1 MSFLVGTPS
10 DEVPA
15 VLATGRSPV
24 THIYYSMS
32 TRHPEGRDVD
42 YLRWHTYDH
51 RPEQYRLASVRGS
64 VRLVSTPECRAARAA
79 GDDRYDAVDHVM
91 NYLFADTAGLEPFA
105 GLAVALKD
113 AGRIP
118 ALLPSVERG
127 VYRLEGM
134 AAAPRVKVGADVLP
148 WSPLTGGY
156 LMVERGPAG
165 APDLLDT
172 AGVAGAWWGVTIPV
186 EPVYASAQP
195 DMRFTLCFLDDDPVE
210 TAARLR
216 PALEKRWSGTDVVP
230 LLAAPF
236 YTVTGD
242 NLGLHLP

>member
-15 VLATGRSPV
+15 VLATGRSSV

-32 TRHPEGRDVD
+32 TRDPEGRDVE
-42 YLRWHTYDH
+42 YLSWHTHDH

-64 VRLVSTPECRAARAA
+64 VRLVSTPESRAVRAA

-105 GLAVALKD
+105 DLAVALKD

-118 ALLPSVERG
+118 RLLPSIERG

-134 AAAPRVKVGADVLP
+134 AAASRVKVGADVLP
-148 WSPLTGGY
+148 WAPLAGGY
-156 LMVERGPAG
+156 LLVERGAVT
-165 APDLLDT
+165 APDLVDT
-172 AGVAGAWWGVTIPV
+172 PGVAGAWWGVTIPV
-186 EPVYASAQP
+186 EPVLASAEPGLQIT
-195 DMRFTLCFLDDDPVE
+195 FCFLDDDPVE
-210 TAARLR
+210 TAERLR
-216 PALEKRWSGTDVVP
+216 PVLDKRWSGTDVVP

-236 YTVTGD
+236 FTVTGD
-242 NLGLHLP
+242 NLGRHLP